1 MTTSTEPASIH
12 TALDTYAEHIEKGFV
27 SVASAHQRL
36 AIVRRLKEHHDDL
49 PLACLNLDACV
60 AMIDLWRSRPIG
72 ERTHLPIAASTAR
85 TILSELIRFFGWL
98 DSSPQFTWTAPS
110 HFGQVSRKIPRLPSD
125 QRKLRE
131 VFSAEHFPVLYRH
144 ATPVQRLMLCL
155 AMNCGMGAAEM
166 GRLKR
171 NDFVLD
177 GNGECAIDL
186 LPGEGIL
193 RFVRPKTDVYC
204 EWLLWPETVEAV
216 KWAIV
221 RASETNSDLLFVTDD
236 GNSMWKDQSA
246 NPSSRFTH
254 LWQSLLRSV
263 EGYGIPRLPL
273 TTVRKGMAEQIRSEH
288 GDDIA
293 RVFLGHAQQSDM
305 FNVSPQFRR
314 LHEVLRRIR
323 SSFAMVFEKPNS

>member
-1 MTTSTEPASIH
+1 MTTSIRQSSLH
-12 TALDTYAEHIEKGFV
+12 TALDSYAEHIENGFA

-36 AIVRRLKEHHDDL
+36 SVIRQLKERHDDI
-49 PLACLNLDACV
+49 PLDHVNLDTCL
-60 AMIDLWRSRPIG
+60 AMIDFWRNRPVSMG
-72 ERTHLPIAASTAR
+72 TGKPVAASTAR
-85 TILSELIRFFGWL
+85 TILSELNRFFGWL
-98 DSSPQFTWTAPS
+98 DSSPQFAWTAPS
-110 HFGQVSRKIPRLPSD
+110 HFGQVSRKTPRLPSD

-131 VFSAEHFPVLYRH
+131 AFSAEHFAVLYRH
-144 ATPVQRLMLCL
+144 ATPVQRLTLCL

-171 NDFVLD
+171 NDFNLND
-177 GNGECAIDL
+177 NGECAIDL

-193 RFVRPKTDVYC
+193 RFVRPQTGVYC

-216 KWAIV
+216 KWAID

-273 TTVRKGMAEQIRSEH
+273 TTVRKGIAKKIRSEH

-293 RVFLGHAQQSDM
+293 RVFLGH
-305 FNVSPQFRR
+305 VSPQFRQ
-314 LHEVLRRIR
+314 LHEALRRIR
-323 SSFAMVFEKPNS
+323 SSLAMVFENSDA